1 MNETRRTRIWSW
13 AFIAIGAALIVSA
26 PILWLTG
33 LSRAIG
39 AYALPSGVVIAIIGA
54 LIPKMGRRTRACF
67 VTIVLAYLALAALF
81 GAFLWFYDKILTP
94 PRTV

>member
-13 AFIAIGAALIVSA
+13 AVIAIGAALIVAA

-39 AYALPSGVVIAIIGA
+39 A
-54 LIPKMGRRTRACF
+54 
-67 VTIVLAYLALAALF
+67 
-81 GAFLWFYDKILTP
+81 
-94 PRTV
+94 